1 MNLKRQTIQ
10 AQTGIGFQLKK
21 GQLLKVIDPLG
32 EQVSDL
38 FCYSQLEPWDALSSG
53 RTIDTC
59 DTILFTRGHTLYS
72 QSGKAMLEI
81 LEDTCGRHDFLVTPC
96 SQQMFEMISGKPDY
110 HPSCF
115 ENLKK
120 AFQSFEVNPDQ
131 ISTSFNIFMNVPI
144 QADGKISVQA
154 PLSKAG
160 DFVIFQAKMDLIVG
174 LTACSDEGTNNGSCK
189 PIEFE
194 IFDHLRAEIFK

>member
-1 MNLKRQTIQ
+1 MKTKISP
-10 AQTGIGFQLKK
+10 QTGLGFEMKR
-21 GQLLKVIDPLG
+21 GQLLKVTDPLG

-38 FCYSQLEPWDALSSG
+38 YCFSKENPTDALSSG
-53 RTIDTC
+53 RSIDTC
-59 DTILFTRGHTLYS
+59 DTVYFTRGHILYS

-110 HPSCF
+110 HPSCL
-115 ENLKK
+115 ENLEK
-120 AFQSFEVNPDQ
+120 AFRKFPVSPHQ
-131 ISTSFNIFMNVPI
+131 IGTSFNIFMNVPI
-144 QADGKISVQA
+144 GPNGKISVQ
-154 PLSKAG
+154 PPTSKPG
-160 DFVIFQAKMDLIVG
+160 DYVIFEAKMDLIVA

-194 IFDHLRAEIFK
+194 ILESNDFRCQNL